1 VAAWAGWELRARHP
15 LIELRLLRHRAVLT
29 ANLTAF
35 GIAVGFYPLASLAVR
50 LRPDAGYSTAALVST
65 AVLVAALLVGTLFV
79 MMGPVSGRKR
89 A

>member
-1 VAAWAGWELRARHP
+1 VLVLSTPAGRRFP
-15 LIELRLLRHRAVLT
+15 S
-29 ANLTAF
+29 N
-35 GIAVGFYPLASLAVR
+35 
-50 LRPDAGYSTAALVST
+50 AGYSTAALVST